1 MARLD
6 PHSYTDDQ
14 QPQTRELEWRARVD
28 FTQRTLECEVSL
40 VFEQPGEGPLDLDT
54 RELTIHEVTDPS
66 GAPLRF
72 ELAPADPVLGARLR
86 LELPAGTRKV
96 RIRYRTSPGASALQW
111 LTPAQTFGGKEPFL
125 FSQCQQIHARS
136 IIPLQDTPKI
146 RVRYG
151 AELVVPSR
159 LKAVMAAAL
168 VSREENGDEAVERF
182 EMPQPIPSYLIALA
196 VGDLK
201 AKEVGPRSRVWAE
214 PGVLEQAAW
223 EFAEVD
229 EMIRSA
235 ERLFGPYDWDRFDVL
250 AMPPSFPYGGMENP
264 RLTFITPTVIAGDRS
279 LVSVVAHELAHSWT
293 GNLVTNAT
301 LEHFW
306 LNEGFTVYA
315 ERRILEAL
323 YGPELAALHAA
334 LGRRSLNETI
344 EGMKDRPALTL
355 LRTQLEGLDPDEVF
369 SQVPYEKGYLFLKAL
384 EDAAGRERFNHFV
397 RGYVEEFRFRSIT
410 TEEFLAFVEH
420 ELPGVLEKVDAK
432 AWVFGPGVPQNAPA
446 PRSAKLEALERHG
459 TAVPNDATA
468 KAWSPTEWE
477 LYLKNLPHPSPLA
490 VCEELDRRFGLTT
503 SRNHEVLVTWLELAT
518 LSGHAPAL
526 PRVEQVLQQ
535 VGRMKYLRPLYR
547 ALAKTDPVRARG
559 CFERFR
565 DGYHPIARQVVE
577 GLLKKAA
584 VA

>member
-54 RELTIHEVTDPS
+54 RELTIHEVTDPA
-66 GAPLRF
+66 GGPLRF
-72 ELAPADPVLGARLR
+72 ELQPADPVLGARLR
-86 LELPAGTRKV
+86 IELPAGTRKV
-96 RIRYRTSPGASALQW
+96 RIRYRTAPGASALQW

-136 IIPLQDTPKI
+136 LIPLQDTPKL

-159 LKAVMAAAL
+159 LKAVMAAAQ

-201 AKEVGPRSRVWAE
+201 AKEVGRRSRVWAE

-323 YGPELAALHAA
+323 YGQELAALHAA
-334 LGRRSLNETI
+334 LGRRSLDETI
-344 EGMKDRPALTL
+344 QGMKDRPALTL

-369 SQVPYEKGYLFLKAL
+369 SQVPYEKGYLFLRAL

-420 ELPGVLEKVDAK
+420 ELPGVLEKVDSK

-459 TAVPNDATA
+459 TAVPDDATA

-477 LYLKNLPHPSPLA
+477 LYLKNLPPPSPLA

-547 ALAKTDPVRARG
+547 ALAKTDPARARG